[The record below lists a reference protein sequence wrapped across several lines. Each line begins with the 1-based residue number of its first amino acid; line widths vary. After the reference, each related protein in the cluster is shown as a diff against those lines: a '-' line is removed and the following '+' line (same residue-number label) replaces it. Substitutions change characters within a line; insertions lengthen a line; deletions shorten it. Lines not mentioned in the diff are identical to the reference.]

1 MYFDVLGLDRFAYT
15 GKERP
20 QSRFPRSFNTRAR
33 ETNRLR
39 PIVSSQFSSETFV
52 ILHPCSSH
60 NLPNYMTRV
69 HHGFLSYFP
78 SSLFLSSPFFP
89 SSSLSLTKS
98 FVFFAASFLFTF
110 ISLVIFKYA
119 LISILIPFHPIVSIL
134 THNIAFPSARYSQ
147 IYVPDS
153 FFLLIQLVDTSLSS
167 HLNPIWNAIQSPSFE
182 SPWIKQMVNMIR
194 ECHTLLEWPVINR
207 LVFTSFLVV
216 VVLSCYSALFSIRDA
231 INDGIVCERYPG
243 DDVAGQAGLGVHR
256 SSRYQGKITQR
267 LFRVYSNTSL
277 LPCFSLLSLV
287 SRFPIIWPTLRPSS
301 LSFHYICFSCF
312 RSASWLFYRL
322 VVKRAAVARSSSTKK
337 EESIYC
343 TATHIRVR
351 AQSIAAASFEI
362 SKEAQTQEHIHKCET
377 NASWSNTR
385 HGRRSN

>member
-89 SSSLSLTKS
+89 SSSLSLIKS
-98 FVFFAASFLFTF
+98 FVFFAACFLFTF
-110 ISLVIFKYA
+110 VSLVIFKYV
-119 LISILIPFHPIVSIL
+119 LISILIPSHPIVSIL

-153 FFLLIQLVDTSLSS
+153 FFLLIPLADTSLSS
-167 HLNPIWNAIQSPSFE
+167 HLNPIWNAIQSSSFE

-194 ECHTLLEWPVINR
+194 ECHTLLE
-207 LVFTSFLVV
+207 
-216 VVLSCYSALFSIRDA
+216 
-231 INDGIVCERYPG
+231 
-243 DDVAGQAGLGVHR
+243 
-256 SSRYQGKITQR
+256 
-267 LFRVYSNTSL
+267 
-277 LPCFSLLSLV
+277 
-287 SRFPIIWPTLRPSS
+287 
-301 LSFHYICFSCF
+301 
-312 RSASWLFYRL
+312 
-322 VVKRAAVARSSSTKK
+322 
-337 EESIYC
+337 
-343 TATHIRVR
+343 
-351 AQSIAAASFEI
+351 
-362 SKEAQTQEHIHKCET
+362 
-377 NASWSNTR
+377 
-385 HGRRSN
+385 